1 MMRLAAALAVTLAA
15 VPALAQA
22 PTPAPAPAPAG
33 AQGMIPAGAQGMIPA
48 AAQGLWAN
56 GACTDPGALLFLTGR
71 YWALLPKQGPQ
82 ELWRVARTG
91 EAGGFTLAVAD
102 DADQTR
108 LIIRAQGTQLETRT
122 PGPKQPDDV
131 IPGDA
136 PATQWA
142 RCPAI
147 AGSLAALHG
156 EGLSFLG
163 ALDGLESACGAEDAG
178 ACMTAI
184 FAWADVTRD
193 GVLSPAELARLVRGA
208 THMAMLATGAELD
221 ALAAALGAGA
231 LGGLVV
237 AQLFIGSYDYDGSG
251 SLSQAE
257 MLQDRAP
264 MPGLA
269 GPAAPP
275 ATAVAGP
282 TLGGALAGQLG
293 ALRTLL
299 DQLGPML
306 GLPQR

>member
-1 MMRLAAALAVTLAA
+1 MMRLAAALALSLA
-15 VPALAQA
+15 
-22 PTPAPAPAPAG
+22 
-33 AQGMIPAGAQGMIPA
+33 IPAVVEAQPAQPGTIPQ

-56 GACTDPGALLFLTGR
+56 GQCTDPGALLFLTGR
-71 YWALLPKQGPQ
+71 YWALLPQQGPQ
-82 ELWRVARTG
+82 ELWRVARTAEG
-91 EAGGFTLAVAD
+91 GGFTLAVAD

-108 LIIRAQGTQLETRT
+108 LIMRAQGTQLETRT

-147 AGSLAALHG
+147 AGGLAALHG

-163 ALDGLESACGAEDAG
+163 ALDGFEAACSGDAAG
-178 ACMTAI
+178 CMTAV

-193 GVLSPAELARLVRGA
+193 GVLTPAELARLVRGA

-221 ALAAALGAGA
+221 QLATALGAGA
-231 LGGLVV
+231 LGGIVA
-237 AQLFIGSYDYDGSG
+237 AQLLIHSYDYDGSG

-257 MLQDRAP
+257 MLQDRSP
-264 MPGLA
+264 MPGIA

-275 ATAVAGP
+275 AAAVAGP
-282 TLGGALAGQLG
+282 PLGGAALAGQVG

>member
-1 MMRLAAALAVTLAA
+1 MTARLAAALAAA
-15 VPALAQA
+15 LFLL
-22 PTPAPAPAPAG
+22 PTPAPAQQTG
-33 AQGMIPAGAQGMIPA
+33 AIPE

-56 GACTDPGALLFLTGR
+56 GACADPGALLFLTGR
-71 YWALLPKQGPQ
+71 YWALLPKEGPQ
-82 ELWRVARTG
+82 EMWRVERTV
-91 EAGGFTLAVAD
+91 EAGGFTLAIAD

-108 LIIRAQGTQLETRT
+108 LILRADGQRLETRT
-122 PGPKQPDDV
+122 PGAKQPDDA

-142 RCPAI
+142 RCPALPAAL
-147 AGSLAALHG
+147 AGLHG

-163 ALDGLESACGAEDAG
+163 ALDGIEAACANGEAASCIGAV
-178 ACMTAI
+178 

-193 GVLSPAELARLVRGA
+193 GVLSPAEIARLVRGA

-221 ALAAALGAGA
+221 TLVGAIGAGGLGGILAAYALIA
-231 LGGLVV
+231 
-237 AQLFIGSYDYDGSG
+237 SYDYDGSG

-257 MLQDRAP
+257 LLQDRSP
-264 MPGLA
+264 MPGLS

-275 ATAVAGP
+275 AAAVPGPPLAGA
-282 TLGGALAGQLG
+282 ALAGQLG

-306 GLPQR
+306 GLPAR

>member
-1 MMRLAAALAVTLAA
+1 MTSRLAAALAAA
-15 VPALAQA
+15 LFALPASAQ
-22 PTPAPAPAPAG
+22 TPAAPAA
-33 AQGMIPAGAQGMIPA
+33 IPE

-56 GACTDPGALLFLTGR
+56 GTCADPAALLFLTGR
-71 YWALLPKQGPQ
+71 YWALLPKEGPQ
-82 ELWRVARTG
+82 EMWRVART
-91 EAGGFTLAVAD
+91 ASQGGFTLAVAD

-108 LIIRAQGTQLETRT
+108 LILRADGQRLETRT
-122 PGPKQPDDV
+122 PGVKQPDDA

-142 RCPAI
+142 RCQALPAAL
-147 AGSLAALHG
+147 AGLHG

-163 ALDGLESACGAEDAG
+163 ALDGIEAACANGEVAGCVGAV
-178 ACMTAI
+178 

-193 GVLSPAELARLVRGA
+193 GVLSPAEIARLVRGA

-221 ALAAALGAGA
+221 TLVGAIGAGA
-231 LGGLVV
+231 LGGIAAAYALI
-237 AQLFIGSYDYDGSG
+237 ASYDYDGSG

-257 MLQDRAP
+257 LLQDRSP
-264 MPGLA
+264 MPGLS

-275 ATAVAGP
+275 AAAVPGP
-282 TLGGALAGQLG
+282 PLGGAALAGQLG

-306 GLPQR
+306 GLPAR